1 MDPESVTGTSRTWR
15 CCCIVITYSI
25 FPFHSIFPRE
35 LKEVFASW
43 RVRCAERGREDIA
56 DRLISS
62 SLFLRFLCPAIMSP
76 SLFNL
81 TQEYPDEQTSR
92 TLTLIAKVVQNLANF
107 SKCVVFSFC
116 FLPFSYNLVT
126 FKCFFPPFFCR
137 FGSKEE
143 YMCFMN
149 EFLEMEWGSMQQFL
163 YEISNLESV
172 SNAGGF
178 EGYIDLGRELSI
190 LHSLL
195 WEVIAQLSK
204 VNPKVPLTF

>member
-1 MDPESVTGTSRTWR
+1 
-15 CCCIVITYSI
+15 
-25 FPFHSIFPRE
+25 

-76 SLFNL
+76 SLFSL
-81 TQEYPDEQTSR
+81 TQEYPSERTSR
-92 TLTLIAKVVQNLANF
+92 TLTLIAKVVQSLASF
-107 SKCVVFSFC
+107 SKFS
-116 FLPFSYNLVT
+116 
-126 FKCFFPPFFCR
+126 
-137 FGSKEE
+137 GKED
-143 YMCFMN
+143 YLGFMN

-163 YEISNLESV
+163 YEISNLECV
-172 SNAGGF
+172 SNAGAF

-195 WEVIAQLSK
+195 WEVMAQLSK
-204 VNPKVPLTF
+204 DAILKLGPLPRLLNDISVALRNPQLHRQASHQPPERHLTRPTFSRLATNDFQSLMMRDLN